1 MPKLLKTFSPVIFIS
16 LLITSCA
23 SRYHTINPS
32 TLNFPSVSSDSSI
45 LVEYQTNLLSGKYA
59 KREIKS
65 DVYLIAVKIT
75 NNSGQDII
83 FRNNIKIFAD
93 EKEVTPIPLNSFY
106 TATQQNPEK
115 SLNLL
120 FLTPLNVYTFS
131 QTTNGGE
138 VTSQK
143 NRFYPIG
150 IVIGPALAFGNWAT
164 AKGANKK
171 FQNELEENDILDRLI
186 ARGQTE
192 YGLIAV
198 KDFSSPNLTFKRN
211 F

>member
-1 MPKLLKTFSPVIFIS
+1 MPKLLKAFSQMIFIS

-23 SRYHTINPS
+23 SGYHVISPS
-32 TLNFPSVSSDSSI
+32 TLNFPSVSGDSSI
-45 LVEYQTNLLSGKYA
+45 VVEYQTNLLSGKYA

-83 FRNNIKIFAD
+83 FRNNIKIFSN
-93 EKEVTPIPLNSFY
+93 EEEVTPIPLNTFY
-106 TATQQNPEK
+106 TATQQNPDK
-115 SLNLL
+115 SLTFL
-120 FLTPLNVYTFS
+120 FLAPLNVYTFS

-138 VTSQK
+138 VTSKK

-150 IVIGPALAFGNWAT
+150 IILGPALGLGNMAA
-164 AKGANKK
+164 AKGANRKFKK
-171 FQNELEENDILDRLI
+171 ELDENDILERIIL
-186 ARGQTE
+186 RGETV

-198 KDFSSPNLTFKRN
+198 KDFASPNLTFKRN